1 MKNKNGENDYFNI
14 YYINFSKVYE
24 ISMMLNNIIASSIH
38 KEKSTSSEKNSS
50 IGGSASS
57 MDILSS
63 INASLSAQLSNKK
76 SDASKMIETLDV
88 ITTKSI
94 LLKNINSRSKVIN
107 IFNTQSEG
115 DLIKI
120 NNVKLDIVN
129 IENLREFKLF
139 RSDALKG
146 FEVDGIEVSNIFN
159 SMLKDYSYILSGKLN
174 GSNDVI
180 AIKIPMELENEF
192 DSKYTIDDLVIG
204 KVSIIGIYKGLVEL
218 DNIKINTFNYLSNIS
233 ENSARQSGHEKF
245 ISSSLNGS
253 KKEKS
258 KEKSNGSEK
267 YHYIDVIAVVQNISF
282 QEGSENHELQTP
294 WYKRLLEK
302 LKRRNTND

>member
-38 KEKSTSSEKNSS
+38 KEKSTSSEKSSS

-88 ITTKSI
+88 ITTKSV
-94 LLKNINSRSKVIN
+94 LLKNINKRSKVIKS
-107 IFNTQSEG
+107 FSDQSEG

-120 NNVKLDIVN
+120 NNIELDIVN

-146 FEVDGIEVSNIFN
+146 FQVDGIEVSNIFN

-174 GSNDVI
+174 DSNDVI

-192 DSKYTIDDLVIG
+192 ENKYTVDDLVIG
-204 KVSIIGIYKGLVEL
+204 KVSIIGIYKGIVDI
-218 DNIKINTFNYLSNIS
+218 DNIKINTINYLANMGEKSTKQN
-233 ENSARQSGHEKF
+233 NHGKF
-245 ISSSLNGS
+245 IRSSVDRLEKAKEKLNGL
-253 KKEKS
+253 K
-258 KEKSNGSEK
+258 N
-267 YHYIDVIAVVQNISF
+267 YHYIDAIAIVQNISF
-282 QEGSENHELQTP
+282 QEDLENNETQIP
-294 WYKRLLEK
+294 WYKKLLKK
-302 LKRRNTND
+302 LRGNNND